1 MFQLIT
7 RLSVSGITVLY
18 VRY

>member
-18 VRY
+18 GRY